1 MSTDPSNIFPA
12 RLKAAREKRGLDQE
26 GLAKK
31 AKLNPT
37 AISHFEAGRRKPS
50 FDNLKRLAEALS
62 VTTDYLLGR
71 AEMERE
77 DASRGA
83 TGSVSAGALFRGVDF
98 DNLTADDLETAEG
111 FMKML
116 AERNRK
122 KREGGD
128 P

>member
-1 MSTDPSNIFPA
+1 MSTDPSAIFPA
-12 RLKAAREKRGLDQE
+12 RLKAARDTRGLDQE

-50 FDNLKRLAEALS
+50 FDNLKRLADALS

-71 AEMERE
+71 DE
-77 DASRGA
+77 
-83 TGSVSAGALFRGVDF
+83 SAGVLFRDVNF
-98 DNLTADDLETAEG
+98 ENLTADDLETAEG

-116 AERNRK
+116 AEKNRK
-122 KREGGD
+122 RRESGET
-128 P
+128 